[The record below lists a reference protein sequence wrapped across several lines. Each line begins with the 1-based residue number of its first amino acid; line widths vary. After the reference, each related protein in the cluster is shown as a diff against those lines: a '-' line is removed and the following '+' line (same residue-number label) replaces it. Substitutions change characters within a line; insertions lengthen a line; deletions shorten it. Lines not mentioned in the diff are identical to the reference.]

1 MNLNSYLP
9 LPTAPRTATPLANSP
24 AQGPASGAD
33 AVAGQGLGLDFAQ
46 IMARQLQQLPASQ
59 RQSFAATSNAIHAES
74 AQAAEHA
81 ALLAN
86 KDAASQAQNQVKTTP
101 KNNARVSEDAP
112 AHKEDKQESSAKSS
126 SGSSHRSRKTST
138 DTQDNDSASATS
150 WQGDMPHALALAASA
165 ANSVANALTNPAAGI
180 QVARTA
186 ANLAA
191 QELANASDAATNKLQ
206 MFALSPKVHII
217 TDPRQAPSPESL
229 TAFAKSMGLD
239 DAAIQN
245 LMGPAASQ
253 AMGLDDAT
261 TIQNLVGPTASQI
274 STPGANG
281 FPSTSANGLP
291 NGNPGFNIST
301 LLGAALNGGTEKPTM
316 AQTEASAFNQ
326 AVTQALSSS
335 MQSPAANA
343 NLLQSAAAAPL
354 NFGISGLP
362 VNGLSQAE
370 MASIQHIQMTVLP
383 PAVLPVQSGNTS
395 QAFNMPS
402 TASVLSLLD
411 GKLQEQDITSLASS
425 FSQNM
430 GEQSESGTSDT
441 SGQSSSGFAQTLAQ
455 SNASDNRSVANKEV
469 ATVATP
475 LNEVY
480 DQLSDKLATEMAARM
495 HKQLSDGQWKMK
507 FGLRPAHLGGVEIQL
522 EMKDGKLDA
531 VFRAENAMT
540 RDLLQNSTQRLRDA
554 LQNFGINAGFVQVGQ
569 NGSQS
574 QQNASGNSTPQPQVR
589 DNSRAGTNNSDTTAQ
604 VVANRGKDS
613 SSLLDLY
620 A

>member
-9 LPTAPRTATPLANSP
+9 LPTAPRAATPLANSP

-33 AVAGQGLGLDFAQ
+33 AVAGQSLGLDFAQ
-46 IMARQLQQLPASQ
+46 IMARQFHQLPASQ
-59 RQSFAATSNAIHAES
+59 RQNFAATSDAIHAEN
-74 AQAAEHA
+74 AQASEHS

-86 KDAASQAQNQVKTTP
+86 KDAASQADNQNKPEQ
-101 KNNARVSEDAP
+101 KNNSRVSQDAP
-112 AHKEDKQESSAKSS
+112 GHAKDDKQESSAKSS
-126 SGSSHRSRKTST
+126 SGSSQRSKKPATDDKDSDSTST
-138 DTQDNDSASATS
+138 SGLPQILD
-150 WQGDMPHALALAASA
+150 LAAKA
-165 ANSVANALTNPAAGI
+165 ANAVGNVLTNPAAGL
-180 QVARTA
+180 QAARTA

-191 QELANASDAATNKLQ
+191 QELAQASADATNKLQ

-239 DAAIQN
+239 DATIQN
-245 LMGPAASQ
+245 LMGSAS
-253 AMGLDDAT
+253 ANASSADAT
-261 TIQNLVGPTASQI
+261 KSGLQTGL
-274 STPGANG
+274 ANG
-281 FPSTSANGLP
+281 QVNGSAN
-291 NGNPGFNIST
+291 GFNISA
-301 LLGAALNGGTEKPTM
+301 LLGAALNGGSDKRNMSQADAP
-316 AQTEASAFNQ
+316 AFNQ
-326 AVTQALSSS
+326 AMTQALASGA
-335 MQSPAANA
+335 QSPAASA
-343 NLLQSAAAAPL
+343 NLLESAAAAPL

-362 VNGLSQAE
+362 ANGLSQAE

-383 PAVLPVQSGNTS
+383 PAVLPVQSGNVS
-395 QAFNMPS
+395 QSFNTPS
-402 TASVLSLLD
+402 TASVLSLL
-411 GKLQEQDITSLASS
+411 GGNVQEQDIASLASS
-425 FSQNM
+425 FSQDM
-430 GEQSESGTSDT
+430 GDQSGSGGSDT
-441 SGQSSSGFAQTLAQ
+441 SGQSSSSGFAQALAQ
-455 SNASDNRSVANKEV
+455 SSSTDSKSVASKDV
-469 ATVATP
+469 ASAVATP
-475 LNEVY
+475 MSEVY

-569 NGSQS
+569 NGGQS

-589 DNSRAGTNNSDTTAQ
+589 DNSGVNTNNNDTTAQ

-613 SSLLDLY
+613 ASLLDLY

>member
-9 LPTAPRTATPLANSP
+9 LPTAPRNATPLANSP

-46 IMARQLQQLPASQ
+46 IMAQQLQQLPASQ
-59 RQSFAATSNAIHAES
+59 RQSFAATSKAIHAES
-74 AQAAEHA
+74 AQAAEQA

-86 KDAASQAQNQVKTTP
+86 KDRASQAQNQDNTAP
-101 KNNARVSEDAP
+101 KDNSRISKEAP
-112 AHKEDKQESSAKSS
+112 GHKEDKQESSAKSS
-126 SGSSHRSRKTST
+126 SGSSHRSRKASSDAQDS
-138 DTQDNDSASATS
+138 DTASATP
-150 WQGDMPHALALAASA
+150 WQGDLPHALALAASA
-165 ANSVANALTNPAAGI
+165 ANSVADALTNPADGI
-180 QVARTA
+180 PAARTA

-206 MFALSPKVHII
+206 MYALSPKVHII

-239 DAAIQN
+239 EATIQN
-245 LMGPAASQ
+245 LMGPASQ
-253 AMGLDDAT
+253 A
-261 TIQNLVGPTASQI
+261 

-281 FPSTSANGLP
+281 LPSSGANGMP
-291 NGNPGFNIST
+291 NGIANNAGFNISA
-301 LLGAALNGGTEKPTM
+301 LLGAALNGGSDTANITQ
-316 AQTEASAFNQ
+316 ADAAFNQ
-326 AVTQALSSS
+326 AMTQALSTST
-335 MQSPAANA
+335 QSPAANA

-383 PAVLPVQSGNTS
+383 PAVLPVQSGNIA
-395 QAFNMPS
+395 QAFNTPS
-402 TASVLSLLD
+402 TASVLSLL
-411 GKLQEQDITSLASS
+411 GGNLQEQDITSLASS

-430 GEQSESGTSDT
+430 GEQSDTSGSDS
-441 SGQSSSGFAQTLAQ
+441 SGQSSSGFAQALAQ

-554 LQNFGINAGFVQVGQ
+554 LQNFGINAGFVEVGQ
-569 NGSQS
+569 NGSQN

-589 DNSRAGTNNSDTTAQ
+589 DNSSVGTNNSDTTAQ

>member
-1 MNLNSYLP
+1 
-9 LPTAPRTATPLANSP
+9 
-24 AQGPASGAD
+24 
-33 AVAGQGLGLDFAQ
+33 
-46 IMARQLQQLPASQ
+46 MARQLQQLPASQ
-59 RQSFAATSNAIHAES
+59 RQSFAAASNAIHAES
-74 AQAAEHA
+74 AQAAEQA

-86 KDAASQAQNQVKTTP
+86 KDRASQAQNQDKIAP
-101 KNNARVSEDAP
+101 KDNSRVSKEAP
-112 AHKEDKQESSAKSS
+112 GHKEDKQESSAKSS
-126 SGSSHRSRKTST
+126 SGSSHRSRKAST
-138 DTQDNDSASATS
+138 DNKDNDLASATP
-150 WQGDMPHALALAASA
+150 WQGDLPHALAMAASA
-165 ANSVANALTNPAAGI
+165 ANSVANALTNPADGI
-180 QVARTA
+180 PAARTA

-206 MFALSPKVHII
+206 MYALSPKVHII

-239 DAAIQN
+239 EATIQN
-245 LMGPAASQ
+245 LMGPASQ
-253 AMGLDDAT
+253 A
-261 TIQNLVGPTASQI
+261 

-281 FPSTSANGLP
+281 LPSSGANGMP
-291 NGNPGFNIST
+291 NGIANNAGFNISA
-301 LLGAALNGGTEKPTM
+301 LLGAALNGGSDTANITQ
-316 AQTEASAFNQ
+316 ADAAFNQ
-326 AVTQALSSS
+326 AMTQALSTST
-335 MQSPAANA
+335 QIPAANA

-383 PAVLPVQSGNTS
+383 PAVLPVQSGNIA
-395 QAFNMPS
+395 QAFNTPS
-402 TASVLSLLD
+402 TASVLSLL
-411 GKLQEQDITSLASS
+411 GGNLQEQDITSLASS

-430 GEQSESGTSDT
+430 GEQSDTSGSDS
-441 SGQSSSGFAQTLAQ
+441 SGQSSSGFAQALAQ

-554 LQNFGINAGFVQVGQ
+554 LQNFGINAGFVEVGQ
-569 NGSQS
+569 NGSQN

-589 DNSRAGTNNSDTTAQ
+589 DNSSVGTNNSDTTAQ

>member
-9 LPTAPRTATPLANSP
+9 LPTAPRAATPLANSP

-33 AVAGQGLGLDFAQ
+33 AVAGQSLGLDFAQ
-46 IMARQLQQLPASQ
+46 IMARQFQQLPASQ
-59 RQSFAATSNAIHAES
+59 RQNFAATSDAIHADN
-74 AQAAEHA
+74 AQASEHS

-86 KDAASQAQNQVKTTP
+86 KDTAAQAGGDQDKP
-101 KNNARVSEDAP
+101 EPNNNSRVSQDAP
-112 AHKEDKQESSAKSS
+112 SHTKDDKQESSAKSS
-126 SGSSHRSRKTST
+126 SGSSQRNKKPVA
-138 DTQDNDSASATS
+138 DDKDSDPSSATA
-150 WQGDMPHALALAASA
+150 WQSDLPHALDLAAKATST
-165 ANSVANALTNPAAGI
+165 VANALTNPVAGL
-180 QVARTA
+180 QAARTA

-191 QELANASDAATNKLQ
+191 QELAQASTDATNKLQ

-239 DAAIQN
+239 DATIQN
-245 LMGPAASQ
+245 LMGSASSKAAS
-253 AMGLDDAT
+253 AE
-261 TIQNLVGPTASQI
+261 ASQSATQI
-274 STPGANG
+274 GLTNG
-281 FPSTSANGLP
+281 QPNTSANSS
-291 NGNPGFNIST
+291 GFNISA
-301 LLGAALNGGTEKPTM
+301 LLNAALNGGSDKLNISQADAP
-316 AQTEASAFNQ
+316 AFNQ
-326 AVTQALSSS
+326 AMTQALASSA
-335 MQSPAANA
+335 QSPAANA
-343 NLLQSAAAAPL
+343 NLLQSAAATPL

-362 VNGLSQAE
+362 ANGLSQAE
-370 MASIQHIQMTVLP
+370 MASIQQIQMTVLP
-383 PAVLPVQSGNTS
+383 PAVLPVQSGNVS
-395 QAFNMPS
+395 QAFNTPS
-402 TASVLSLLD
+402 TASVLSLL
-411 GKLQEQDITSLASS
+411 GGNVQEKDIASLASS

-430 GEQSESGTSDT
+430 GEQSDSSGSNT
-441 SGQSSSGFAQTLAQ
+441 SGQSSSGFAQALAQ
-455 SNASDNRSVANKEV
+455 SSSDNKFVASKDAAN
-469 ATVATP
+469 AVATP
-475 LNEVY
+475 MSEVY

-569 NGSQS
+569 NGGQS

-589 DNSRAGTNNSDTTAQ
+589 DNSGVNTNNSDTTAQ

>member
-9 LPTAPRTATPLANSP
+9 LPTAPRAATPLANSP
-24 AQGPASGAD
+24 VQGPASGAD

-46 IMARQLQQLPASQ
+46 IMARQLQQLPTSQ
-59 RQSFAATSNAIHAES
+59 RQNFAAASDAIHADN
-74 AQAAEHA
+74 AEASQHA

-86 KDAASQAQNQVKTTP
+86 KDAVSQAQDDRPAP
-101 KNNARVSEDAP
+101 KNHTRMSEDSARH
-112 AHKEDKQESSAKSS
+112 AQDDKQESGAKSP
-126 SGSSHRSRKTST
+126 SGSSPRSRK
-138 DTQDNDSASATS
+138 ASDDDKDKDATAATPS
-150 WQGDMPHALALAASA
+150 QADLPHALALAASA
-165 ANSVANALTNPAAGI
+165 ANSIANILTNPVAGI
-180 QVARTA
+180 QAARTA

-191 QELANASDAATNKLQ
+191 QELAQASTDATNKLQ

-239 DAAIQN
+239 DATIQN
-245 LMGPAASQ
+245 LMGSA
-253 AMGLDDAT
+253 
-261 TIQNLVGPTASQI
+261 
-274 STPGANG
+274 
-281 FPSTSANGLP
+281 SANGSSADASKSALQTGLA
-291 NGNPGFNIST
+291 NGQVNGSANGFNISA
-301 LLGAALNGGTEKPTM
+301 LLDAALNGGSDKRNMSQADAP
-316 AQTEASAFNQ
+316 AFNQ
-326 AVTQALSSS
+326 AMTQALASSA
-335 MQSPAANA
+335 QSPAANA
-343 NLLQSAAAAPL
+343 NLLQSAAATPS

-362 VNGLSQAE
+362 ANGMSQAE
-370 MASIQHIQMTVLP
+370 MASIQQIQMTVLP
-383 PAVLPVQSGNTS
+383 PAVLPVQSGNAS
-395 QAFNMPS
+395 PAFNTPS
-402 TASVLSLLD
+402 TASVLSLL
-411 GKLQEQDITSLASS
+411 GGNVQEQDIASLASN
-425 FSQNM
+425 FSQDT
-430 GEQSESGTSDT
+430 GAQSDSSGSNT
-441 SGQSSSGFAQTLAQ
+441 SGQSSSGFAQALAQ
-455 SNASDNRSVANKEV
+455 SNSSDNKSVTGKE
-469 ATVATP
+469 ATTAVATP
-475 LNEVY
+475 MAEVY

-569 NGSQS
+569 NGGQS

-589 DNSRAGTNNSDTTAQ
+589 DNSGVNTNNSDTTAQ

>member
-9 LPTAPRTATPLANSP
+9 LPTAPRNATPLANSP
-24 AQGPASGAD
+24 ALGPASGAD

-74 AQAAEHA
+74 EQAAEHA

-86 KDAASQAQNQVKTTP
+86 KDRASQAQNQDKTAP
-101 KNNARVSEDAP
+101 KDNARVSKEAP
-112 AHKEDKQESSAKSS
+112 GHKEDKQESSAKSS
-126 SGSSHRSRKTST
+126 SGSSHRSRTAST
-138 DTQDNDSASATS
+138 ENKDNDLAPATP
-150 WQGDMPHALALAASA
+150 WQGDLPHALALAASA
-165 ANSVANALTNPAAGI
+165 ANSVANALTDPADGI
-180 QVARTA
+180 PAARTA

-239 DAAIQN
+239 EATIQN
-245 LMGPAASQ
+245 LMGPASQ
-253 AMGLDDAT
+253 A
-261 TIQNLVGPTASQI
+261 

-281 FPSTSANGLP
+281 LPSTGANGMP
-291 NGNPGFNIST
+291 NGIANNTGFNISA
-301 LLGAALNGGTEKPTM
+301 LLGAALNGGSDTANI
-316 AQTEASAFNQ
+316 AQADAAFNQ
-326 AVTQALSSS
+326 AITQALSTST
-335 MQSPAANA
+335 QSPAANA

-383 PAVLPVQSGNTS
+383 PAVLPVQSGNIA

-402 TASVLSLLD
+402 TASVLSLL
-411 GKLQEQDITSLASS
+411 GGNLQEQDITSLASS

-430 GEQSESGTSDT
+430 GEQSDTSGSDS
-441 SGQSSSGFAQTLAQ
+441 SGQSSSGFAQALAQ

-554 LQNFGINAGFVQVGQ
+554 LQNFGISAGFVEVGQ
-569 NGSQS
+569 NGSQN

-589 DNSRAGTNNSDTTAQ
+589 DNSSVSANNSDTTAQ
-604 VVANRGKDS
+604 VVANRGKDG

>member
-9 LPTAPRTATPLANSP
+9 LPTAPRAATPPANSP
-24 AQGPASGAD
+24 VQGSASGAD
-33 AVAGQGLGLDFAQ
+33 ALAGQSLGLDFAQ
-46 IMARQLQQLPASQ
+46 IMAKQLQQLPASQ
-59 RQSFAATSNAIHAES
+59 RQSFAATSDAIHADNAKAS
-74 AQAAEHA
+74 EHL

-86 KDAASQAQNQVKTTP
+86 KDAASQAQNQDKTAP
-101 KNNARVSEDAP
+101 KNHARVSEYAP
-112 AHKEDKQESSAKSS
+112 GHKEDKQESSAKSS
-126 SGSSHRSRKTST
+126 SGSSHRSRKAST
-138 DTQDNDSASATS
+138 DAQDSDSASATP
-150 WQGDMPHALALAASA
+150 WQGDLPHALALAASA
-165 ANSVANALTNPAAGI
+165 ANSVVNAMTDPAAGI
-180 QVARTA
+180 QAARTA

-239 DAAIQN
+239 EATIQN
-245 LMGPAASQ
+245 LMGPASQ
-253 AMGLDDAT
+253 A
-261 TIQNLVGPTASQI
+261 

-281 FPSTSANGLP
+281 LPSTGANGMP
-291 NGNPGFNIST
+291 NGTLGNSGFNISA
-301 LLGAALNGGTEKPTM
+301 LLGAALNGGSDKPTM
-316 AQTEASAFNQ
+316 AQTDASAFNQ
-326 AVTQALSSS
+326 AMTQALSSS
-335 MQSPAANA
+335 TQSPASNA

-383 PAVLPVQSGNTS
+383 PAVLPVQSGNIS
-395 QAFNMPS
+395 QAFNTPS
-402 TASVLSLLD
+402 TASVLSLL
-411 GKLQEQDITSLASS
+411 GGNLQEQDISNLASS

-430 GEQSESGTSDT
+430 GEQSDSGSSDT
-441 SGQSSSGFAQTLAQ
+441 SGQSSSGFAQALAQ

-554 LQNFGINAGFVQVGQ
+554 LQNFGINAGFVEVGQ

-589 DNSRAGTNNSDTTAQ
+589 DNSSVGTNNSDTTAQ

>member
-9 LPTAPRTATPLANSP
+9 LPTAPRAATPLANSP
-24 AQGPASGAD
+24 TQGPASGAD
-33 AVAGQGLGLDFAQ
+33 AVAGQSLGLDFAQ
-46 IMARQLQQLPASQ
+46 IMARQFQQLPASQ
-59 RQSFAATSNAIHAES
+59 RQNFAATSDAIHADN
-74 AQAAEHA
+74 AQASEHS

-86 KDAASQAQNQVKTTP
+86 KDAAAQAGNQDKP
-101 KNNARVSEDAP
+101 EPNNNSRVPQDAP
-112 AHKEDKQESSAKSS
+112 GHARDDKQESSAKSS
-126 SGSSHRSRKTST
+126 SGSSQRSKKPAT
-138 DTQDNDSASATS
+138 DDKDSDTTSATG
-150 WQGDMPHALALAASA
+150 WQSDLPQALDLADKAAST
-165 ANSVANALTNPAAGI
+165 VANALTNPAAGL
-180 QVARTA
+180 QAARTA

-191 QELANASDAATNKLQ
+191 QELAQASTDATNKLQ

-239 DAAIQN
+239 DATIQN
-245 LMGPAASQ
+245 LMGSADASKS
-253 AMGLDDAT
+253 AT
-261 TIQNLVGPTASQI
+261 Q
-274 STPGANG
+274 PGFSNG
-281 FPSTSANGLP
+281 QPNGSAN
-291 NGNPGFNIST
+291 NSGFNISA
-301 LLGAALNGGTEKPTM
+301 LLGAALNGGSDKLNISQADAP
-316 AQTEASAFNQ
+316 AFNQ
-326 AVTQALSSS
+326 AMTQALASSA
-335 MQSPAANA
+335 QSPAANA

-362 VNGLSQAE
+362 ANGMSQAE
-370 MASIQHIQMTVLP
+370 MASIQQIQMTVLP
-383 PAVLPVQSGNTS
+383 PAVLPVQSGNAS
-395 QAFNMPS
+395 QAFNTPS
-402 TASVLSLLD
+402 TASVLSLL
-411 GKLQEQDITSLASS
+411 GGNVQEQDIASLASS
-425 FSQNM
+425 FSQDM
-430 GEQSESGTSDT
+430 GEQSDSSGSNT
-441 SGQSSSGFAQTLAQ
+441 SGQPSSGFAQALAQ
-455 SNASDNRSVANKEV
+455 SSSSDNKSVASKDT
-469 ATVATP
+469 ATAVATP
-475 LNEVY
+475 MAEVY

-569 NGSQS
+569 NGGQS

-589 DNSRAGTNNSDTTAQ
+589 DNSGVNTNNSDTTAQ

>member
-9 LPTAPRTATPLANSP
+9 LPTAPRAATPLANSP

-33 AVAGQGLGLDFAQ
+33 AVAGQSLGLDFAQ
-46 IMARQLQQLPASQ
+46 IMARQFQQLPASQ
-59 RQSFAATSNAIHAES
+59 RQNFAATSDAIHADN
-74 AQAAEHA
+74 AQASEHS

-86 KDAASQAQNQVKTTP
+86 KDATAQAGNQDKP
-101 KNNARVSEDAP
+101 EPNNNSRVSQDAP
-112 AHKEDKQESSAKSS
+112 GHARDDKQESSAKSS
-126 SGSSHRSRKTST
+126 SGSSQRSKKPAT
-138 DTQDNDSASATS
+138 DDKDSDTTSATG
-150 WQGDMPHALALAASA
+150 WQSDLPQALDLADKAAST
-165 ANSVANALTNPAAGI
+165 VANALTNPAAGL
-180 QVARTA
+180 QAARTA

-191 QELANASDAATNKLQ
+191 QELAQASTDATNKLQ

-239 DAAIQN
+239 DATIQN
-245 LMGPAASQ
+245 LMGSADASKS
-253 AMGLDDAT
+253 AT
-261 TIQNLVGPTASQI
+261 Q
-274 STPGANG
+274 PGFSNG
-281 FPSTSANGLP
+281 QPNGSAN
-291 NGNPGFNIST
+291 NSGFNISA
-301 LLGAALNGGTEKPTM
+301 LLGAALNGGSDKLNISQADAP
-316 AQTEASAFNQ
+316 AFNQ
-326 AVTQALSSS
+326 AMTQALASSA
-335 MQSPAANA
+335 QSPAANA

-362 VNGLSQAE
+362 ANGMSQAE
-370 MASIQHIQMTVLP
+370 MASIQQIQMTVLP
-383 PAVLPVQSGNTS
+383 PAVLPVQSGNAS
-395 QAFNMPS
+395 QAFNTPS
-402 TASVLSLLD
+402 TASVLSLL
-411 GKLQEQDITSLASS
+411 GGNVQEQDIASLASS
-425 FSQNM
+425 FSQDM
-430 GEQSESGTSDT
+430 GEQSDSSGSNT
-441 SGQSSSGFAQTLAQ
+441 SGQPSSGFAQALAQ
-455 SNASDNRSVANKEV
+455 SSSSDNKSVASKDT
-469 ATVATP
+469 ATAVATP
-475 LNEVY
+475 MAEVY

-569 NGSQS
+569 NGGQS

-589 DNSRAGTNNSDTTAQ
+589 DNSGVNTNNSDTTAQ
-604 VVANRGKDS
+604 VVANRGKDN

>member
-9 LPTAPRTATPLANSP
+9 LPTAPRNATPLANSP
-24 AQGPASGAD
+24 ALGPASGAD

-74 AQAAEHA
+74 EQAAEHA

-86 KDAASQAQNQVKTTP
+86 KNRASQAQNQDKTAP
-101 KNNARVSEDAP
+101 KDNARVSKEAP
-112 AHKEDKQESSAKSS
+112 GHNKEDKQESSAKSS
-126 SGSSHRSRKTST
+126 SGSSHRSLKAST
-138 DTQDNDSASATS
+138 DYQDNDLAPATP
-150 WQGDMPHALALAASA
+150 WQGDLPHALALAASA
-165 ANSVANALTNPAAGI
+165 ANSVANALTDPADGI
-180 QVARTA
+180 PAARTA

-239 DAAIQN
+239 EATIQN
-245 LMGPAASQ
+245 LMGPASQ
-253 AMGLDDAT
+253 A
-261 TIQNLVGPTASQI
+261 

-281 FPSTSANGLP
+281 LPSTGANGMP
-291 NGNPGFNIST
+291 NGIANNTGFNISA
-301 LLGAALNGGTEKPTM
+301 LLGAALNGGSDTANI
-316 AQTEASAFNQ
+316 AQADAAFNQ
-326 AVTQALSSS
+326 AMTQALSTST
-335 MQSPAANA
+335 QSPAANA

-383 PAVLPVQSGNTS
+383 PAVLPVQSGNIA
-395 QAFNMPS
+395 QAFNTPS
-402 TASVLSLLD
+402 TASVLSLL
-411 GKLQEQDITSLASS
+411 GGNLQEQDITSLASS

-430 GEQSESGTSDT
+430 GEQSDTSGSDS
-441 SGQSSSGFAQTLAQ
+441 SGQSSSGFAQALAQ

-554 LQNFGINAGFVQVGQ
+554 LQNFGISAGFVEVGQ
-569 NGSQS
+569 NGSQN

-589 DNSRAGTNNSDTTAQ
+589 DNSSVSANNSDTTAQ
-604 VVANRGKDS
+604 VVANRGKDG

>member
-9 LPTAPRTATPLANSP
+9 LPTAPRAATPLANSP

-33 AVAGQGLGLDFAQ
+33 AVAGQSLGLDFAQ
-46 IMARQLQQLPASQ
+46 IMARQFHQLPASQ
-59 RQSFAATSNAIHAES
+59 RQNFAATSDAIHAEN
-74 AQAAEHA
+74 AQASEHS

-86 KDAASQAQNQVKTTP
+86 KDAASQADNQNKPEQ
-101 KNNARVSEDAP
+101 KNNSRVSQDAP
-112 AHKEDKQESSAKSS
+112 GHAKDDKQESSAKSS
-126 SGSSHRSRKTST
+126 SGSSQRSKKPATDDKDSDSTST
-138 DTQDNDSASATS
+138 SGLPQVLD
-150 WQGDMPHALALAASA
+150 LAAKA
-165 ANSVANALTNPAAGI
+165 ANAVGNVLTNPAAGL
-180 QVARTA
+180 QAARTA

-191 QELANASDAATNKLQ
+191 QELAQASTDATNKLQ

-239 DAAIQN
+239 DATIQN
-245 LMGPAASQ
+245 LMGSA
-253 AMGLDDAT
+253 
-261 TIQNLVGPTASQI
+261 
-274 STPGANG
+274 
-281 FPSTSANGLP
+281 SANGSSADATKSGLQTGLA
-291 NGNPGFNIST
+291 NGQVNGSANGFNIST
-301 LLGAALNGGTEKPTM
+301 LLGAALNGGSDKRNMSQADAP
-316 AQTEASAFNQ
+316 AFNQ
-326 AVTQALSSS
+326 AMTQALASGA
-335 MQSPAANA
+335 QSPAASA
-343 NLLQSAAAAPL
+343 NLLESAAAAPL

-362 VNGLSQAE
+362 ANGLSQAD

-383 PAVLPVQSGNTS
+383 PAVLPVQSGNVS
-395 QAFNMPS
+395 QSFNTPS
-402 TASVLSLLD
+402 TASVLSLL
-411 GKLQEQDITSLASS
+411 GGNVQEQDIASLASS
-425 FSQNM
+425 FSQDM
-430 GEQSESGTSDT
+430 GDQSGSGGSDT
-441 SGQSSSGFAQTLAQ
+441 SGQSSSSGFAQALAQ
-455 SNASDNRSVANKEV
+455 SSSTDSKSVASKDV
-469 ATVATP
+469 ASAVATP
-475 LNEVY
+475 MSEVY

-569 NGSQS
+569 NGGQS

-589 DNSRAGTNNSDTTAQ
+589 DNSGVNTNNNDTTAQ

-613 SSLLDLY
+613 ASLLDLY

>member
-9 LPTAPRTATPLANSP
+9 LPTAPRNATPLANSP

-46 IMARQLQQLPASQ
+46 IMAQQLQQLPASQ
-59 RQSFAATSNAIHAES
+59 RQSFAATSKAIHAES
-74 AQAAEHA
+74 AQAAEQA

-86 KDAASQAQNQVKTTP
+86 KDRASQAQNQDKIAP
-101 KNNARVSEDAP
+101 KDNSRVSKEAP
-112 AHKEDKQESSAKSS
+112 GHKEDKQESSAKSS
-126 SGSSHRSRKTST
+126 SGSSHRSRKASSDAQDS
-138 DTQDNDSASATS
+138 DTASATP
-150 WQGDMPHALALAASA
+150 WQGDLPHALALAASA
-165 ANSVANALTNPAAGI
+165 ANSVADALTNPADGI
-180 QVARTA
+180 PAARTA

-206 MFALSPKVHII
+206 MYALSPKVHII

-239 DAAIQN
+239 EATIQN
-245 LMGPAASQ
+245 LMGPASQ
-253 AMGLDDAT
+253 A
-261 TIQNLVGPTASQI
+261 

-281 FPSTSANGLP
+281 LPSSGANGMP
-291 NGNPGFNIST
+291 NGIANNAGFNISA
-301 LLGAALNGGTEKPTM
+301 LLGAALNGGSDTANITQ
-316 AQTEASAFNQ
+316 AGAAFNQ
-326 AVTQALSSS
+326 AMTQALSTST
-335 MQSPAANA
+335 QSPAANA

-383 PAVLPVQSGNTS
+383 PAVLPVQSGNIA
-395 QAFNMPS
+395 QAFNTPS
-402 TASVLSLLD
+402 TASVLSLL
-411 GKLQEQDITSLASS
+411 GGNLQDQDITSLASS

-430 GEQSESGTSDT
+430 GEQSDTSGSDS
-441 SGQSSSGFAQTLAQ
+441 SGQSSSGFAQALAQ

-554 LQNFGINAGFVQVGQ
+554 LQNFGINAGFVEVGQ
-569 NGSQS
+569 NGSQN

-589 DNSRAGTNNSDTTAQ
+589 DNSSVGTNNSDTTAQ

>member
-9 LPTAPRTATPLANSP
+9 LPTAPRAATPLANSP
-24 AQGPASGAD
+24 TQGPASGAD
-33 AVAGQGLGLDFAQ
+33 AVAGQSLGLDFAQ
-46 IMARQLQQLPASQ
+46 IMARQFQQLPASQ
-59 RQSFAATSNAIHAES
+59 RQNFAATSDAIHADN
-74 AQAAEHA
+74 AQASEHS

-86 KDAASQAQNQVKTTP
+86 KDAAAQAGNQDKP
-101 KNNARVSEDAP
+101 EPNNNSRVPQDAP
-112 AHKEDKQESSAKSS
+112 GHARDDKQESSAKSS
-126 SGSSHRSRKTST
+126 SGSSQRNKKSAADDKDSDPSSST
-138 DTQDNDSASATS
+138 A
-150 WQGDMPHALALAASA
+150 WQSDLPHALDLAAKA
-165 ANSVANALTNPAAGI
+165 ASTVANALTNPAAGL
-180 QVARTA
+180 QAARTA

-191 QELANASDAATNKLQ
+191 QELAQASTDATNKLQ

-239 DAAIQN
+239 DATIQN
-245 LMGPAASQ
+245 LMGSADASKS
-253 AMGLDDAT
+253 AT
-261 TIQNLVGPTASQI
+261 Q
-274 STPGANG
+274 PGFSNG
-281 FPSTSANGLP
+281 QPNGSAN
-291 NGNPGFNIST
+291 NSGFNISA
-301 LLGAALNGGTEKPTM
+301 LLGAALNGGSDKLNISQADAP
-316 AQTEASAFNQ
+316 AFNQ
-326 AVTQALSSS
+326 AMTQALASSA
-335 MQSPAANA
+335 QSPAANA

-362 VNGLSQAE
+362 ANGMSQAE
-370 MASIQHIQMTVLP
+370 MASIQQIQMTVLP
-383 PAVLPVQSGNTS
+383 PAVLPVQSGNAS
-395 QAFNMPS
+395 QAFNTPS
-402 TASVLSLLD
+402 TASVLSLL
-411 GKLQEQDITSLASS
+411 GGNVQEQDIASLASS
-425 FSQNM
+425 FSQDM
-430 GEQSESGTSDT
+430 GEQSDSSGSNT
-441 SGQSSSGFAQTLAQ
+441 SGQPSSGFAQALAQ
-455 SNASDNRSVANKEV
+455 SSSSDNKSVASKDT
-469 ATVATP
+469 ATAVATP
-475 LNEVY
+475 MAEVY

-569 NGSQS
+569 NGGQS

-589 DNSRAGTNNSDTTAQ
+589 DNSGVNTNNSDTTAQ

>member
-9 LPTAPRTATPLANSP
+9 LPTAPRAATPLANSP
-24 AQGPASGAD
+24 TQGPASGAD
-33 AVAGQGLGLDFAQ
+33 AVAGQSLGLDFAQ
-46 IMARQLQQLPASQ
+46 IMARQFQQLPASQ
-59 RQSFAATSNAIHAES
+59 RQNFAATSDAIHADN
-74 AQAAEHA
+74 AQASEHS

-86 KDAASQAQNQVKTTP
+86 KDAAAQAGNQDKP
-101 KNNARVSEDAP
+101 EPNNNSRVSQDAP
-112 AHKEDKQESSAKSS
+112 GHARDDKQESSAKSS
-126 SGSSHRSRKTST
+126 SGSSQRSKKPAT
-138 DTQDNDSASATS
+138 DDKDSDTTSATG
-150 WQGDMPHALALAASA
+150 WQSDLPQALDLAAKA
-165 ANSVANALTNPAAGI
+165 ASTVANALTNPAAGL
-180 QVARTA
+180 QAARTA

-191 QELANASDAATNKLQ
+191 QELAQASTDATNKLQ

-239 DAAIQN
+239 DATIQN
-245 LMGPAASQ
+245 LMGSADASKS
-253 AMGLDDAT
+253 AT
-261 TIQNLVGPTASQI
+261 Q
-274 STPGANG
+274 PGFSNG
-281 FPSTSANGLP
+281 QPNGSAN
-291 NGNPGFNIST
+291 NSGFNISA
-301 LLGAALNGGTEKPTM
+301 LLGAALNGGSDKLNISQADAP
-316 AQTEASAFNQ
+316 AFNQ
-326 AVTQALSSS
+326 AMTQALASSA
-335 MQSPAANA
+335 QSPAANA

-362 VNGLSQAE
+362 ANGMSQAE
-370 MASIQHIQMTVLP
+370 MASIQQIQMTVLP
-383 PAVLPVQSGNTS
+383 PAVLPVQSGNAS
-395 QAFNMPS
+395 QAFNTPS
-402 TASVLSLLD
+402 TASVLSLL
-411 GKLQEQDITSLASS
+411 GGNVQEQDIASLASS
-425 FSQNM
+425 FSQDM
-430 GEQSESGTSDT
+430 GEQSDSSGSNT
-441 SGQSSSGFAQTLAQ
+441 SGQPSSGFAQALAQ
-455 SNASDNRSVANKEV
+455 SSSSDNKSVASKDT
-469 ATVATP
+469 ATAVATP
-475 LNEVY
+475 MAEVY

-569 NGSQS
+569 NGGQS

-589 DNSRAGTNNSDTTAQ
+589 DNSGVNTNNSDTTAQ
-604 VVANRGKDS
+604 VVANRGKDN

>member
-9 LPTAPRTATPLANSP
+9 LPTAPRNATPLANSP

-46 IMARQLQQLPASQ
+46 IMAQQLQQLPASQ
-59 RQSFAATSNAIHAES
+59 RQSFAATSKAIHAES
-74 AQAAEHA
+74 EQAAEHA

-86 KDAASQAQNQVKTTP
+86 KDRASQAQNQDNTAP
-101 KNNARVSEDAP
+101 KDNSRVSKEAP
-112 AHKEDKQESSAKSS
+112 GHKEDKQESSAKSS
-126 SGSSHRSRKTST
+126 SGSSHRSRKAST
-138 DTQDNDSASATS
+138 DNQDNDLASATP
-150 WQGDMPHALALAASA
+150 WQGDLPHALALAASA
-165 ANSVANALTNPAAGI
+165 ANSVADALTNPADGI
-180 QVARTA
+180 PAARTA

-206 MFALSPKVHII
+206 MYALSPKVHII

-239 DAAIQN
+239 EATIQN
-245 LMGPAASQ
+245 LMGPASQ
-253 AMGLDDAT
+253 A
-261 TIQNLVGPTASQI
+261 

-281 FPSTSANGLP
+281 LPSSGANGMP
-291 NGNPGFNIST
+291 NGIANNAGFNISA
-301 LLGAALNGGTEKPTM
+301 LLGAALNGGSDTANI
-316 AQTEASAFNQ
+316 AQADAAFNQ
-326 AVTQALSSS
+326 AMTQALSTST
-335 MQSPAANA
+335 QSPAANA

-383 PAVLPVQSGNTS
+383 PAVLPVQSGNIA
-395 QAFNMPS
+395 QAFNTPS
-402 TASVLSLLD
+402 TASVLSLL
-411 GKLQEQDITSLASS
+411 GGNLQEQDITSLASS

-430 GEQSESGTSDT
+430 GEQSDTSGSDS
-441 SGQSSSGFAQTLAQ
+441 SGQSSSGFAQALAQ

-554 LQNFGINAGFVQVGQ
+554 LQNFGINAGFVEVGQ
-569 NGSQS
+569 NGSQN

-589 DNSRAGTNNSDTTAQ
+589 DNSSVGTNNSDTTAQ

>member
-9 LPTAPRTATPLANSP
+9 LPTAPRAATPLANSP

-33 AVAGQGLGLDFAQ
+33 AVAGQSLGLDFAQ
-46 IMARQLQQLPASQ
+46 IMARQFQQLPASQ
-59 RQSFAATSNAIHAES
+59 RQNFAAMSDAIHADN
-74 AQAAEHA
+74 AQASEHS

-86 KDAASQAQNQVKTTP
+86 KDAAAQAGNQDKP
-101 KNNARVSEDAP
+101 EPNNNSRVPQDAP
-112 AHKEDKQESSAKSS
+112 GHARDDKQESSAKSS
-126 SGSSHRSRKTST
+126 SGSSQRSKKPAT
-138 DTQDNDSASATS
+138 DDKDSDTTSATG
-150 WQGDMPHALALAASA
+150 WQSDLPQALDLAAKA
-165 ANSVANALTNPAAGI
+165 ASTVANALTNPAAGL
-180 QVARTA
+180 QAARTA

-191 QELANASDAATNKLQ
+191 QELAQASTDATNKLQ

-239 DAAIQN
+239 DATIQN
-245 LMGPAASQ
+245 LMGSADASKS
-253 AMGLDDAT
+253 AT
-261 TIQNLVGPTASQI
+261 Q
-274 STPGANG
+274 PGFSNG
-281 FPSTSANGLP
+281 QPNGSAN
-291 NGNPGFNIST
+291 NSGFNISA
-301 LLGAALNGGTEKPTM
+301 LLGAALNGGSDKLNISQADAP
-316 AQTEASAFNQ
+316 AFNQ
-326 AVTQALSSS
+326 AMTQALASSA
-335 MQSPAANA
+335 QSPAANA

-362 VNGLSQAE
+362 ANGMSQAE
-370 MASIQHIQMTVLP
+370 MASIQQIQMTVLP
-383 PAVLPVQSGNTS
+383 PAVLPVQSGNAS
-395 QAFNMPS
+395 QAFNTPS
-402 TASVLSLLD
+402 TASVLSLL
-411 GKLQEQDITSLASS
+411 GGNVQEQDIASLASS
-425 FSQNM
+425 FSQDM
-430 GEQSESGTSDT
+430 GEQSDSSGSNT
-441 SGQSSSGFAQTLAQ
+441 SGQPSSGFAQALAQ
-455 SNASDNRSVANKEV
+455 SSSSDNKSVASKDT
-469 ATVATP
+469 ATAVATP
-475 LNEVY
+475 MAEVY

-569 NGSQS
+569 NGGQS

-589 DNSRAGTNNSDTTAQ
+589 DNSGVNTNNSDTTAQ

>member
-9 LPTAPRTATPLANSP
+9 LPTAPRAATPLANSP
-24 AQGPASGAD
+24 TQGPASGAD
-33 AVAGQGLGLDFAQ
+33 AVAGQSLGLDFAQ
-46 IMARQLQQLPASQ
+46 IMARQFQQLPASQ
-59 RQSFAATSNAIHAES
+59 RQNFAATSDAIHADN
-74 AQAAEHA
+74 AQASEHS

-86 KDAASQAQNQVKTTP
+86 KDAAAQAGNQDKP
-101 KNNARVSEDAP
+101 EPNNNSRVPQDAP
-112 AHKEDKQESSAKSS
+112 GHARDDKQESSAKSS
-126 SGSSHRSRKTST
+126 SGSSQRSKKPAT
-138 DTQDNDSASATS
+138 DDKDSDTTSATG
-150 WQGDMPHALALAASA
+150 WQSDLPQALDLADKAAST
-165 ANSVANALTNPAAGI
+165 VANALTNPAAGL
-180 QVARTA
+180 QAARTA

-191 QELANASDAATNKLQ
+191 QELAQASTDATNKLQ

-239 DAAIQN
+239 DATIQN
-245 LMGPAASQ
+245 LMGSADASKS
-253 AMGLDDAT
+253 AT
-261 TIQNLVGPTASQI
+261 Q
-274 STPGANG
+274 PGFSNG
-281 FPSTSANGLP
+281 QPNGSAN
-291 NGNPGFNIST
+291 NSGFNISA
-301 LLGAALNGGTEKPTM
+301 LLGAALNGGSDKLNISQADAP
-316 AQTEASAFNQ
+316 AFNQ
-326 AVTQALSSS
+326 AMTQALASSA
-335 MQSPAANA
+335 QSPAANA

-362 VNGLSQAE
+362 ANGMSQAE
-370 MASIQHIQMTVLP
+370 MASIQQIQMTVLP
-383 PAVLPVQSGNTS
+383 PAVLPVQSGNAS
-395 QAFNMPS
+395 QAFNTPS
-402 TASVLSLLD
+402 TASVLSLL
-411 GKLQEQDITSLASS
+411 GGNVQEQDIASLASS
-425 FSQNM
+425 FSQDM
-430 GEQSESGTSDT
+430 GEQSDSSGSNT
-441 SGQSSSGFAQTLAQ
+441 SGQPSSGFAQALAQ
-455 SNASDNRSVANKEV
+455 SSSSDNKSVASKDT
-469 ATVATP
+469 ATAVATP
-475 LNEVY
+475 MAEVY

-569 NGSQS
+569 NGGQS

-589 DNSRAGTNNSDTTAQ
+589 DNSGVNTNNSDTTSQ

>member
-9 LPTAPRTATPLANSP
+9 LPTAPRAATPLANSP
-24 AQGPASGAD
+24 TQGPASGAD
-33 AVAGQGLGLDFAQ
+33 AVAGQSLGLDFAQ
-46 IMARQLQQLPASQ
+46 IMARQFQQLPASQ
-59 RQSFAATSNAIHAES
+59 RQNFAATSDAIHADN
-74 AQAAEHA
+74 AQASEHS

-86 KDAASQAQNQVKTTP
+86 KDATAQAGNQDKP
-101 KNNARVSEDAP
+101 EPNNNSRVSQDAP
-112 AHKEDKQESSAKSS
+112 GHARDDKQESSAKSS
-126 SGSSHRSRKTST
+126 SGSSQRSKKPAT
-138 DTQDNDSASATS
+138 DDKDSDTTSATG
-150 WQGDMPHALALAASA
+150 WQSDLPQALDLADKAAST
-165 ANSVANALTNPAAGI
+165 VANALTNPAAGL
-180 QVARTA
+180 QAGRTA

-191 QELANASDAATNKLQ
+191 QELAQASTDATNKLQ

-239 DAAIQN
+239 DATIQN
-245 LMGPAASQ
+245 LMGSADASKS
-253 AMGLDDAT
+253 AT
-261 TIQNLVGPTASQI
+261 Q
-274 STPGANG
+274 PGFSNG
-281 FPSTSANGLP
+281 QPNGSAN
-291 NGNPGFNIST
+291 NSGFNISA
-301 LLGAALNGGTEKPTM
+301 LLGAALNGGSDKLNISQADAP
-316 AQTEASAFNQ
+316 AFNQ
-326 AVTQALSSS
+326 AMTQALASSA
-335 MQSPAANA
+335 QSPAANA

-362 VNGLSQAE
+362 ANGMSQAE
-370 MASIQHIQMTVLP
+370 MASIQQIQMTVLP
-383 PAVLPVQSGNTS
+383 PAVLPVQSGNAS
-395 QAFNMPS
+395 QAFNTPS
-402 TASVLSLLD
+402 TASVLSLL
-411 GKLQEQDITSLASS
+411 GGNVQEQDIASLASS
-425 FSQNM
+425 FSQDM
-430 GEQSESGTSDT
+430 GEQSDSSGSNT
-441 SGQSSSGFAQTLAQ
+441 SGQPSSGFAQALAQ
-455 SNASDNRSVANKEV
+455 SSSSDNKSVASKDT
-469 ATVATP
+469 ATAVATP
-475 LNEVY
+475 MAEVY

-569 NGSQS
+569 NGGQS

-589 DNSRAGTNNSDTTAQ
+589 DNSGVNTNNSDTTAQ

>member
-9 LPTAPRTATPLANSP
+9 LPTAPRNATPLANSP

-46 IMARQLQQLPASQ
+46 IMAQQLQQLPASQ
-59 RQSFAATSNAIHAES
+59 RQSFAATSKAIHAES

-81 ALLAN
+81 ALSAN
-86 KDAASQAQNQVKTTP
+86 KDAASHAQNQDKTAP
-101 KNNARVSEDAP
+101 KDNARVSKEAP
-112 AHKEDKQESSAKSS
+112 GHKEDKQESSAKSS
-126 SGSSHRSRKTST
+126 SSSSHRSRKASSDAQDS
-138 DTQDNDSASATS
+138 DTASATP
-150 WQGDMPHALALAASA
+150 WQGDLPHALALAASA
-165 ANSVANALTNPAAGI
+165 ANSVADALTNPADGI
-180 QVARTA
+180 PAARTA

-217 TDPRQAPSPESL
+217 TDPRQAPSSESL

-239 DAAIQN
+239 EATIQN

-253 AMGLDDAT
+253 A
-261 TIQNLVGPTASQI
+261 
-274 STPGANG
+274 STPVANG
-281 FPSTSANGLP
+281 LPSTSANGMP
-291 NGNPGFNIST
+291 NGIANNAGFNISA
-301 LLGAALNGGTEKPTM
+301 LLGAALNGGSDTANITQ
-316 AQTEASAFNQ
+316 ADAAFNQ
-326 AVTQALSSS
+326 AMTQALSTST
-335 MQSPAANA
+335 QSPAANA

-383 PAVLPVQSGNTS
+383 PAVLPVQSGNIA
-395 QAFNMPS
+395 QAFNTPS
-402 TASVLSLLD
+402 TASVLSLL
-411 GKLQEQDITSLASS
+411 GGNLQEQDITSLASS

-430 GEQSESGTSDT
+430 GEQSDTSGSDS
-441 SGQSSSGFAQTLAQ
+441 SGQSSSGFAQALAQ

-554 LQNFGINAGFVQVGQ
+554 LQNFGINAGFVEVGQ
-569 NGSQS
+569 NGSQN

-589 DNSRAGTNNSDTTAQ
+589 DNSSVGTNNSDTTAQ

>member
-9 LPTAPRTATPLANSP
+9 LPTAPRNATPLANSP

-59 RQSFAATSNAIHAES
+59 RQNFAATSNAIHAES

-86 KDAASQAQNQVKTTP
+86 KDAASQAQNQDKTAP
-101 KNNARVSEDAP
+101 KNNARVSEYAP
-112 AHKEDKQESSAKSS
+112 GHKEDKQESSAKSS
-126 SGSSHRSRKTST
+126 SGSSHRSRKASSDAQDS
-138 DTQDNDSASATS
+138 DTASATP
-150 WQGDMPHALALAASA
+150 WQGDLPHALALAASA
-165 ANSVANALTNPAAGI
+165 ANSVVNAMTDPAAGI
-180 QVARTA
+180 RAARTA

-239 DAAIQN
+239 EATIQN
-245 LMGPAASQ
+245 LMGPASQ
-253 AMGLDDAT
+253 A
-261 TIQNLVGPTASQI
+261 

-281 FPSTSANGLP
+281 MP
-291 NGNPGFNIST
+291 NGIANNAGFNISA
-301 LLGAALNGGTEKPTM
+301 LLGAALNGGSDTPNI
-316 AQTEASAFNQ
+316 AQADVAFNQ
-326 AVTQALSSS
+326 AMTQALSTST
-335 MQSPAANA
+335 QSPAANA

-383 PAVLPVQSGNTS
+383 PAVLPVQSGNIA
-395 QAFNMPS
+395 QAFNTPS
-402 TASVLSLLD
+402 TASVLSLL
-411 GKLQEQDITSLASS
+411 GGNLQDQDITSLASS

-430 GEQSESGTSDT
+430 GEQSDTSGSDS
-441 SGQSSSGFAQTLAQ
+441 SGQSSSGFAQALAQ

-554 LQNFGINAGFVQVGQ
+554 LQNFGINAGFVEVGQ

-589 DNSRAGTNNSDTTAQ
+589 DNSSVGTNNSDTTAQ

>member
-9 LPTAPRTATPLANSP
+9 LPTAPRAATPLANSP
-24 AQGPASGAD
+24 TQGPASGAD
-33 AVAGQGLGLDFAQ
+33 AVAGQSLGLDFAQ
-46 IMARQLQQLPASQ
+46 IMAKQLQQLPTSQ
-59 RQSFAATSNAIHAES
+59 RQSFAATSDAIHADNAKAS
-74 AQAAEHA
+74 EHV

-86 KDAASQAQNQVKTTP
+86 KDAAAPAASQDKPAP
-101 KNNARVSEDAP
+101 KNNSRMSQDAP
-112 AHKEDKQESSAKSS
+112 GHADDKQESSTKSS
-126 SGSSHRSRKTST
+126 SGGSQRNRKAST
-138 DTQDNDSASATS
+138 DANDKDSNSAVATA
-150 WQGDMPHALALAASA
+150 WQSDLPQVLDLAVKA
-165 ANSVANALTNPAAGI
+165 ANSVASVVTNPVAAGM
-180 QVARTA
+180 QAVRTA
-186 ANLAA
+186 ANLAT
-191 QELANASDAATNKLQ
+191 QGLTQSPEQATNKLQ

-239 DAAIQN
+239 DATIQN
-245 LMGPAASQ
+245 LMGSATSNAST
-253 AMGLDDAT
+253 AGSNGL
-261 TIQNLVGPTASQI
+261 PS
-274 STPGANG
+274 SGANG
-281 FPSTSANGLP
+281 QP
-291 NGNPGFNIST
+291 NGVATTPGLNISA
-301 LLGAALNGGTEKPTM
+301 LLGAALNGGSDRLGISQADAP
-316 AQTEASAFNQ
+316 AFTQ
-326 AVTQALSSS
+326 AMTQALSSS
-335 MQSPAANA
+335 VQTPAANA

-362 VNGLSQAE
+362 ANGLSQAE
-370 MASIQHIQMTVLP
+370 MASIQQIQMTVLP
-383 PAVLPVQSGNTS
+383 PAVLPVQSGNIS
-395 QAFNMPS
+395 QAFNTPS
-402 TASVLSLLD
+402 TASVLSLL
-411 GKLQEQDITSLASS
+411 GGNVQEQDIASLASS
-425 FSQNM
+425 FSQDM
-430 GEQSESGTSDT
+430 GEQSDASGSDT
-441 SGQSSSGFAQTLAQ
+441 SDQSSSSGFAQTLTQ
-455 SNASDNRSVANKEV
+455 SSASDNRSVANKD
-469 ATVATP
+469 ATTAVATP
-475 LNEVY
+475 MNEVY

-569 NGSQS
+569 NGGQS

-589 DNSRAGTNNSDTTAQ
+589 DNSGVNTNNSDTTAQ

>member
-9 LPTAPRTATPLANSP
+9 LPTAPRAATPLANSP

-33 AVAGQGLGLDFAQ
+33 AVAGQSLGLDFAQ
-46 IMARQLQQLPASQ
+46 IMARQFQQLPASQ
-59 RQSFAATSNAIHAES
+59 RQNFAAASDAIHADS
-74 AQAAEHA
+74 AEASQHA

-86 KDAASQAQNQVKTTP
+86 KDATSQGQDRSAP
-101 KNNARVSEDAP
+101 KSNARVSEDSARH
-112 AHKEDKQESSAKSS
+112 AQDDKQESGAKSP
-126 SGSSHRSRKTST
+126 SGSSQRSRK
-138 DTQDNDSASATS
+138 ASADDKDHDATAATPL
-150 WQGDMPHALALAASA
+150 QGDLPHALALAASA
-165 ANSVANALTNPAAGI
+165 ANSVANILTNPIAGI
-180 QVARTA
+180 QAARSA

-191 QELANASDAATNKLQ
+191 QEFAQASDAASSKLQ

-239 DAAIQN
+239 DATIQN
-245 LMGPAASQ
+245 LMGSAAS
-253 AMGLDDAT
+253 
-261 TIQNLVGPTASQI
+261 N
-274 STPGANG
+274 
-281 FPSTSANGLP
+281 TSANGLP
-291 NGNPGFNIST
+291 SPGTGGQPNATSHNFGVNISA
-301 LLGAALNGGTEKPTM
+301 LLGAALNGGTDKLSL
-316 AQTEASAFNQ
+316 AQADVSAFNQ
-326 AVTQALSSS
+326 AMTQTLSSGA
-335 MQSPAANA
+335 QSPAANA

-362 VNGLSQAE
+362 ANGLSQAD

-383 PAVLPVQSGNTS
+383 PAVLPVQSGNIS
-395 QAFNMPS
+395 QAFNTPS
-402 TASVLSLLD
+402 TASVLSLL
-411 GKLQEQDITSLASS
+411 GGNVQEQDIATLASS
-425 FSQNM
+425 FSQDT
-430 GEQSESGTSDT
+430 GAQSDSSGSNT
-441 SGQSSSGFAQTLAQ
+441 SGQSSSSGFAQALAQ
-455 SNASDNRSVANKEV
+455 SGANDNRSVANKD
-469 ATVATP
+469 ATTAVATP
-475 LNEVY
+475 MNEVY

-569 NGSQS
+569 NGGQS
-574 QQNASGNSTPQPQVR
+574 QQNASGNSTPQSQVR
-589 DNSRAGTNNSDTTAQ
+589 DNSSVGTNTSDTTAQ

>member
-9 LPTAPRTATPLANSP
+9 LPTAPRNATPLANSP

-46 IMARQLQQLPASQ
+46 IMAQQLQQLPASQ
-59 RQSFAATSNAIHAES
+59 RQSFAATSKAIHAES
-74 AQAAEHA
+74 AQAAEQA

-86 KDAASQAQNQVKTTP
+86 KDRASQAQNQDKIAP
-101 KNNARVSEDAP
+101 KDNSRVSKEAP
-112 AHKEDKQESSAKSS
+112 GHKEDKQESSAKSS
-126 SGSSHRSRKTST
+126 SGSSHRSRKASSDAQDS
-138 DTQDNDSASATS
+138 DTASATP
-150 WQGDMPHALALAASA
+150 WQGDLPHALALAASA
-165 ANSVANALTNPAAGI
+165 ANSVADALTNPADGI
-180 QVARTA
+180 PAARTA

-239 DAAIQN
+239 EATIQN
-245 LMGPAASQ
+245 LMGPASQ
-253 AMGLDDAT
+253 A
-261 TIQNLVGPTASQI
+261 

-281 FPSTSANGLP
+281 LPSSGANGMP
-291 NGNPGFNIST
+291 NGIANNAGFNISA
-301 LLGAALNGGTEKPTM
+301 LLGAALNGGSDTANITQ
-316 AQTEASAFNQ
+316 ADAAFNQ
-326 AVTQALSSS
+326 AMTQALSTST
-335 MQSPAANA
+335 QSPAANA

-383 PAVLPVQSGNTS
+383 PAVLPVQSGNIAQT
-395 QAFNMPS
+395 FNTPS
-402 TASVLSLLD
+402 TASVLSLL
-411 GKLQEQDITSLASS
+411 GGNLQDQDITSLASS

-430 GEQSESGTSDT
+430 GEQSDTSGSDS
-441 SGQSSSGFAQTLAQ
+441 SGQSSSGFAQALAQ

-554 LQNFGINAGFVQVGQ
+554 LQNFGINAGFVEVGQ
-569 NGSQS
+569 NGSQN

-589 DNSRAGTNNSDTTAQ
+589 DNSSVGTNNSDTTAQ

>member
-9 LPTAPRTATPLANSP
+9 LPTAPRAATPLANSP
-24 AQGPASGAD
+24 TQGPASGAD
-33 AVAGQGLGLDFAQ
+33 AVAGQSLGLDFAQ
-46 IMARQLQQLPASQ
+46 IMARQFQQLPASQ
-59 RQSFAATSNAIHAES
+59 RQNFAATSDAIHADN
-74 AQAAEHA
+74 AQASEHS

-86 KDAASQAQNQVKTTP
+86 KDAAAQAGNQDKP
-101 KNNARVSEDAP
+101 EPNNNSRVPQDAP
-112 AHKEDKQESSAKSS
+112 GHARDDKQESSAKSS
-126 SGSSHRSRKTST
+126 SGSSQRSKKPAT
-138 DTQDNDSASATS
+138 DDKDSDTTSATG
-150 WQGDMPHALALAASA
+150 WQSDLPQALDLADKAAST
-165 ANSVANALTNPAAGI
+165 VANALTNPAAGL
-180 QVARTA
+180 QAARTA

-191 QELANASDAATNKLQ
+191 QELAQASTDATNKLQ

-239 DAAIQN
+239 DATIQN
-245 LMGPAASQ
+245 LMGSADASKS
-253 AMGLDDAT
+253 AT
-261 TIQNLVGPTASQI
+261 Q
-274 STPGANG
+274 PGFSNG
-281 FPSTSANGLP
+281 QPNGSAN
-291 NGNPGFNIST
+291 NSGFNISA
-301 LLGAALNGGTEKPTM
+301 LLGAALNGGSDKLNISQADAP
-316 AQTEASAFNQ
+316 AFNQ
-326 AVTQALSSS
+326 AMTQALASSA
-335 MQSPAANA
+335 QSPAANA

-362 VNGLSQAE
+362 ANGMSQAE
-370 MASIQHIQMTVLP
+370 MASIQQIQMTVLP
-383 PAVLPVQSGNTS
+383 PAVLPVQSGNAS
-395 QAFNMPS
+395 QAFNTPS
-402 TASVLSLLD
+402 TASVLSLL
-411 GKLQEQDITSLASS
+411 GGNVQEQDIASLASS
-425 FSQNM
+425 FSQDM
-430 GEQSESGTSDT
+430 GEQSDSSGSNT
-441 SGQSSSGFAQTLAQ
+441 SGQPSSGFAQALAQ
-455 SNASDNRSVANKEV
+455 SSSSDNKSVASKDT
-469 ATVATP
+469 ATAVATP
-475 LNEVY
+475 MAEVY

-569 NGSQS
+569 NGGQS

-589 DNSRAGTNNSDTTAQ
+589 DNSGVNTNNSDTTAQ
-604 VVANRGKDS
+604 VVANRGKDN

>member
-9 LPTAPRTATPLANSP
+9 LPTAPRNATPLANSP

-46 IMARQLQQLPASQ
+46 IMAQQLQQLPASQ
-59 RQSFAATSNAIHAES
+59 RQSFAATSKAIHAES
-74 AQAAEHA
+74 AQAAEQA

-86 KDAASQAQNQVKTTP
+86 KDRASQAQNQDKIAP
-101 KNNARVSEDAP
+101 KDNSRVPKEAP
-112 AHKEDKQESSAKSS
+112 GHKEDKQESSAKSS
-126 SGSSHRSRKTST
+126 SGSSHRSRKASSDAQDS
-138 DTQDNDSASATS
+138 DTASATP
-150 WQGDMPHALALAASA
+150 WQGDLPHALALAASA
-165 ANSVANALTNPAAGI
+165 ANSVADALTNPADGI
-180 QVARTA
+180 PAARTA

-206 MFALSPKVHII
+206 MYALSPKVHII

-239 DAAIQN
+239 EATIQN
-245 LMGPAASQ
+245 LMGPASQ
-253 AMGLDDAT
+253 A
-261 TIQNLVGPTASQI
+261 

-281 FPSTSANGLP
+281 LPSSGANGMP
-291 NGNPGFNIST
+291 NGIANNAGFNISA
-301 LLGAALNGGTEKPTM
+301 LLGAALNGGSDTANI
-316 AQTEASAFNQ
+316 AQADAAFNQ
-326 AVTQALSSS
+326 AMTQALSTST
-335 MQSPAANA
+335 QSPAANA

-383 PAVLPVQSGNTS
+383 PAVLPVQSGNIA
-395 QAFNMPS
+395 QAFNTPS
-402 TASVLSLLD
+402 TASVLSLL
-411 GKLQEQDITSLASS
+411 GGNLQEQDITSLASS

-430 GEQSESGTSDT
+430 GEQSDTSGSDS
-441 SGQSSSGFAQTLAQ
+441 SGQSSSGFAQALAQ

-554 LQNFGINAGFVQVGQ
+554 LQNFGINAGFVEVGQ
-569 NGSQS
+569 NGSQN

-589 DNSRAGTNNSDTTAQ
+589 DNSSVGTNNSDTTAQ

>member
-9 LPTAPRTATPLANSP
+9 LPTAPRAATPLANSP

-33 AVAGQGLGLDFAQ
+33 AVAGQSLGLDFAQ
-46 IMARQLQQLPASQ
+46 IMARQFHQLPASQ
-59 RQSFAATSNAIHAES
+59 RQNFAATSDAIHAEN
-74 AQAAEHA
+74 AQASEHS

-86 KDAASQAQNQVKTTP
+86 KDAASQADNQNKPEQ
-101 KNNARVSEDAP
+101 KNNSRVSQDAP
-112 AHKEDKQESSAKSS
+112 GHAKDDKQESSAKSS
-126 SGSSHRSRKTST
+126 SGSSQRSKKPATDDKDSDSTST
-138 DTQDNDSASATS
+138 SGLPQVLD
-150 WQGDMPHALALAASA
+150 LAAKA
-165 ANSVANALTNPAAGI
+165 ANAVGNVLTNPAAGL
-180 QVARTA
+180 QAARTA

-191 QELANASDAATNKLQ
+191 QELAQASTDATNKLQ

-239 DAAIQN
+239 DATIQN
-245 LMGPAASQ
+245 LMGSA
-253 AMGLDDAT
+253 
-261 TIQNLVGPTASQI
+261 
-274 STPGANG
+274 
-281 FPSTSANGLP
+281 SANGSSADATKSGLQTGLA
-291 NGNPGFNIST
+291 NGQVNGSANGFNISA
-301 LLGAALNGGTEKPTM
+301 LLGAALNGGSDKRNMSQADAP
-316 AQTEASAFNQ
+316 AFNQ
-326 AVTQALSSS
+326 AMTQALASGA
-335 MQSPAANA
+335 QSPAASA
-343 NLLQSAAAAPL
+343 NLLESAAAAPL

-362 VNGLSQAE
+362 ANGLSQAE

-383 PAVLPVQSGNTS
+383 PAVLPVQSGNVS
-395 QAFNMPS
+395 QSFNTPS
-402 TASVLSLLD
+402 TASVLSLL
-411 GKLQEQDITSLASS
+411 GGNVQEQDIASLASS
-425 FSQNM
+425 FSQDM
-430 GEQSESGTSDT
+430 GDQSGSGGSDT
-441 SGQSSSGFAQTLAQ
+441 SGQSSSSGFAQALAQ
-455 SNASDNRSVANKEV
+455 SSSTDSKSVASKDV
-469 ATVATP
+469 ASAVATP
-475 LNEVY
+475 MSEVY

-569 NGSQS
+569 NGGQS

-589 DNSRAGTNNSDTTAQ
+589 DNSGVNTNNNDTTAQ

-613 SSLLDLY
+613 ASLLDLY

>member
-9 LPTAPRTATPLANSP
+9 LPTAPRNATPLANSP

-74 AQAAEHA
+74 AQAAEQA

-86 KDAASQAQNQVKTTP
+86 KDRASQAQNQDKTAP
-101 KNNARVSEDAP
+101 KDNARVSKEAP
-112 AHKEDKQESSAKSS
+112 GHNKEDKQESSAKSS
-126 SGSSHRSRKTST
+126 SGSSHRSLKAST
-138 DTQDNDSASATS
+138 YYQDNDLAPATP
-150 WQGDMPHALALAASA
+150 WQGDLPHALALAASA
-165 ANSVANALTNPAAGI
+165 ANSVANALTDPADGI
-180 QVARTA
+180 PAARTA

-206 MFALSPKVHII
+206 MYALSPKVHII

-239 DAAIQN
+239 EATIQN
-245 LMGPAASQ
+245 LMGPASQ
-253 AMGLDDAT
+253 A
-261 TIQNLVGPTASQI
+261 

-281 FPSTSANGLP
+281 LPSSGANGMP
-291 NGNPGFNIST
+291 NGIANNAGFNISA
-301 LLGAALNGGTEKPTM
+301 LLGAALNGGSDTANI
-316 AQTEASAFNQ
+316 AQADAAFNQ
-326 AVTQALSSS
+326 AMTQALSTST
-335 MQSPAANA
+335 QSPAANA

-383 PAVLPVQSGNTS
+383 PAVLPVQSGNIA
-395 QAFNMPS
+395 QAFNTPS
-402 TASVLSLLD
+402 TASVLSLL
-411 GKLQEQDITSLASS
+411 GGNLQEQDITSLASS

-430 GEQSESGTSDT
+430 GEQSDTSGSDS
-441 SGQSSSGFAQTLAQ
+441 SGQSSSGFAQALAQ

-469 ATVATP
+469 VTVATP

-554 LQNFGINAGFVQVGQ
+554 LQNFGINAGFVEVGQ
-569 NGSQS
+569 NGSQN

-589 DNSRAGTNNSDTTAQ
+589 DNSSVGSNNSDTTAQ